1 MDLTT
6 AIPVV
11 AVGVSL
17 LAIGM
22 WAVGAR
28 LRSLQS
34 SIEAADRRLADAFRM
49 VQQVTGE
56 SRSTQ
61 EDTMGRLNT
70 QIGQV
75 SSATDDLLNET
86 RRLTQTL
93 SAPGPRGGL
102 GEVLLEN
109 LLRDALPED
118 AIALQHSFLDGRRVD
133 ATVRVRDRIIPIDA
147 KFPLTAFEAIV
158 TAKGEKDRE
167 AARRRFT
174 TDIRRHVD
182 AVREYIRP
190 EEQTVDYALMYIPGE
205 NIFHEIMRRDR
216 GLDDGS
222 QLWTYA
228 HENRVIPTSPNTLFL
243 YIQTIA
249 LALRGLSVERS
260 ARQIQTQLTSLS
272 QDIRQT
278 SSDVE
283 TLGAHLRNAQNKQQ
297 ETSRR
302 LSDLQQKV
310 EAPINLDRPD

>member
-86 RRLTQTL
+86 RRLTQAL

-182 AVREYIRP
+182 SVREYIRP

-216 GLDDGS
+216 GLDDGD

>member
-86 RRLTQTL
+86 RRLTQAL

-216 GLDDGS
+216 GLADGD

>member
-22 WAVGAR
+22 WAIGAR
-28 LRSLQS
+28 LRRLQS
-34 SIEAADRRLADAFRM
+34 SIEAADRRLADAFLM

-61 EDTMGRLNT
+61 EDTIGRLNT
-70 QIGQV
+70 QIGHI

-86 RRLTQTL
+86 RRLTQAL

-118 AIALQHSFLDGRRVD
+118 AVTLQHSFLDGRRVD

-158 TAKGEKDRE
+158 TAKDEKGRE

-174 TDIRRHVD
+174 KDIRRHVD

-283 TLGAHLRNAQNKQQ
+283 TLGSHLRNAQTKQQ

-302 LSDLQQKV
+302 LSALQQKV
-310 EAPINLDRPD
+310 EVPINLDRPE

>member
-86 RRLTQTL
+86 RRLTQAL

-216 GLDDGS
+216 GLDDGD

-260 ARQIQTQLTSLS
+260 ALQIQTQMTSLS

>member
-22 WAVGAR
+22 WAIGAR

-86 RRLTQTL
+86 RRLTQAL

-167 AARRRFT
+167 AARR
-174 TDIRRHVD
+174 
-182 AVREYIRP
+182 
-190 EEQTVDYALMYIPGE
+190 
-205 NIFHEIMRRDR
+205 
-216 GLDDGS
+216 
-222 QLWTYA
+222 
-228 HENRVIPTSPNTLFL
+228 
-243 YIQTIA
+243 
-249 LALRGLSVERS
+249 
-260 ARQIQTQLTSLS
+260 
-272 QDIRQT
+272 
-278 SSDVE
+278 
-283 TLGAHLRNAQNKQQ
+283 
-297 ETSRR
+297 
-302 LSDLQQKV
+302 
-310 EAPINLDRPD
+310 

>member
-1 MDLTT
+1 M
-6 AIPVV
+6 
-11 AVGVSL
+11 
-17 LAIGM
+17 
-22 WAVGAR
+22 
-28 LRSLQS
+28 
-34 SIEAADRRLADAFRM
+34 
-49 VQQVTGE
+49 
-56 SRSTQ
+56 
-61 EDTMGRLNT
+61 
-70 QIGQV
+70 
-75 SSATDDLLNET
+75 
-86 RRLTQTL
+86 
-93 SAPGPRGGL
+93 
-102 GEVLLEN
+102 
-109 LLRDALPED
+109 
-118 AIALQHSFLDGRRVD
+118 
-133 ATVRVRDRIIPIDA
+133 
-147 KFPLTAFEAIV
+147 
-158 TAKGEKDRE
+158 
-167 AARRRFT
+167 
-174 TDIRRHVD
+174 D

>member
-22 WAVGAR
+22 WAIGAR
-28 LRSLQS
+28 LRRLQS
-34 SIEAADRRLADAFRM
+34 SIEAADRRLADAFLM

-86 RRLTQTL
+86 RRLTQAL

-216 GLDDGS
+216 GLDDGD

>member
-22 WAVGAR
+22 WAIGAR
-28 LRSLQS
+28 LRRLQS
-34 SIEAADRRLADAFRM
+34 SIEAADRRLADAFLM

-61 EDTMGRLNT
+61 EDTIGRLNT
-70 QIGQV
+70 QIGHI

-86 RRLTQTL
+86 RRLTQAL

-118 AIALQHSFLDGRRVD
+118 AVTLQHSFLDGRRVD

-216 GLDDGS
+216 GLDDGD

>member
-86 RRLTQTL
+86 RRLTQAL

-158 TAKGEKDRE
+158 TAKGENDRE

-216 GLDDGS
+216 GLDDGD

>member
-6 AIPVV
+6 AVPVV

-17 LAIGM
+17 LAMGM
-22 WAVGAR
+22 WAIGAR

-34 SIEAADRRLADAFRM
+34 SFEAADRRLADAFLM

-61 EDTMGRLNT
+61 EDTIGRLNT
-70 QIGQV
+70 KIGHI
-75 SSATDDLLNET
+75 SLATDDLLNET
-86 RRLTQTL
+86 RRLTQAL

-118 AIALQHSFLDGRRVD
+118 AITLQHSFLDGRRVD

-158 TAKGEKDRE
+158 TATTEKDRE

-190 EEQTVDYALMYIPGE
+190 DEQTVDYALMYIPGE

-216 GLDDGS
+216 GLDDGA
-222 QLWTYA
+222 QLWAYA

-260 ARQIQTQLTSLS
+260 ARQIQTQLTSLA

>member
-22 WAVGAR
+22 WAIGAR

-216 GLDDGS
+216 GLDDGD

>member
-22 WAVGAR
+22 WAIGAR
-28 LRSLQS
+28 LRRLQS
-34 SIEAADRRLADAFRM
+34 SIEAADRRLADAFLM

-61 EDTMGRLNT
+61 EDTIGRLNT
-70 QIGQV
+70 QIGHI

-86 RRLTQTL
+86 RRLTQAL

-118 AIALQHSFLDGRRVD
+118 AVTLQHSFLDGRRVD

-158 TAKGEKDRE
+158 TAKDAKGRE

-174 TDIRRHVD
+174 KDIRRHVD

-283 TLGAHLRNAQNKQQ
+283 TLGSHLRNAQTKQQ

-302 LSDLQQKV
+302 LSALQQKV
-310 EAPINLDRPD
+310 EVPINLDRPE

>member
-1 MDLTT
+1 MDLTS

-22 WAVGAR
+22 WAIGAR

-70 QIGQV
+70 KIGQV

-86 RRLTQTL
+86 RRLTQAL

-216 GLDDGS
+216 GLDDGD

-260 ARQIQTQLTSLS
+260 ALQIQTQMTSLS